1 MIHLIYLYVKFVVD
15 RSFPIDFYSILSH
28 YSYSIPP
35 VHPQLNSS
43 LYGLEE
49 ICIHGGRETRRKS
62 FRGSREGQRNDD
74 ESRLVSW
81 RGSFILRKA
90 AKSIR
95 SIADFIRRSETDYR
109 GKKEEEEEEEGKK
122 EIAAISPWG
131 IHLDARK
138 KKEKG
143 EKSET
148 TGYRLPRDFN

>member
-1 MIHLIYLYVKFVVD
+1 MKV
-15 RSFPIDFYSILSH
+15 
-28 YSYSIPP
+28 
-35 VHPQLNSS
+35 
-43 LYGLEE
+43 G
-49 ICIHGGRETRRKS
+49 S
-62 FRGSREGQRNDD
+62 FRGAARLFWEKQRNPSDP
-74 ESRLVSW
+74 S
-81 RGSFILRKA
+81 
-90 AKSIR
+90 
-95 SIADFIRRSETDYR
+95 ADFIRRSETDYR